1 MNDYES
7 ILESYFKAHSDDFKS
22 FNEGRVAYEKG
33 FAYDTIRV
41 EEQGDMWY
49 DQGYSLALQL
59 SENQGSI
66 NNETPTTY
74 KEYK

>member
-7 ILESYFKAHSDDFKS
+7 ILESYFKAHSEDFKS
-22 FNEGRVAYEKG
+22 FGEGRVAYEKG
-33 FAYDTIRV
+33 SAYDTIRV
-41 EEQGDMWY
+41 EQGDRWY
-49 DQGYSLALQL
+49 DEGYSLALQL

-66 NNETPTTY
+66 DNETPTTY

>member
-7 ILESYFKAHSDDFKS
+7 ILESYFKAHSEDFKS

-33 FAYDTIRV
+33 SAYDTIRV
-41 EEQGDMWY
+41 EQGDMWY

-59 SENQGSI
+59 SENQSSI
-66 NNETPTTY
+66 DNETPTTY

>member
-7 ILESYFKAHSDDFKS
+7 ILESYFKAHSEDFKS

-33 FAYDTIRV
+33 YAYDTIRV
-41 EEQGDMWY
+41 ERGDMWY

-66 NNETPTTY
+66 DNETPTTY

>member
-7 ILESYFKAHSDDFKS
+7 ILESYFKAHSEDFKS
-22 FNEGRVAYEKG
+22 FGEGRVAYEKG
-33 FAYDTIRV
+33 SAYDTIRV
-41 EEQGDMWY
+41 EQGDRWY
-49 DQGYSLALQL
+49 DEGYSLALQL

-66 NNETPTTY
+66 DNETLTTY